1 MKILILSSVALS
13 LQHLPINNGKWPT
26 IISFLINKSPF
37 IIWSFTIQTKM
48 ILDINYPYLHHQHL
62 LRIYILVL
70 QNLKQNNVYQ
80 IFNKQSHRLKLNI
93 LNLNTEQSNI
103 FNACFLFLLLLKC
116 KVTAIEIRVV
126 AVEIEPQQW
135 LEQW

>member
-1 MKILILSSVALS
+1 M
-13 LQHLPINNGKWPT
+13 
-26 IISFLINKSPF
+26 
-37 IIWSFTIQTKM
+37 
-48 ILDINYPYLHHQHL
+48 
-62 LRIYILVL
+62 
-70 QNLKQNNVYQ
+70 YQ
-80 IFNKQSHRLKLNI
+80 IFNKQYHRLKLNI

-103 FNACFLFLLLLKC
+103 FNVCFLFLLLLKC